1 MLLAF
6 QGVGT
11 LIGPPLAGKVFLF
24 IHSSIN
30 PSALGSTHLLSLG
43 LVKPA
48 FQSIPYHILLRLP
61 MFHTIRDLTCH
72 MRDTRVK
79 QSLNNSLILY
89 KCDLIPIFWLVS
101 YLTTRHWKYNE
112 NVHDNSQTTISS
124 LRIALCEKWTLKI
137 KMAGVKS
144 KKRAL
149 KQLKYKTQNTSTG
162 TCFVHL

>member
-1 MLLAF
+1 MFEEAKVQGLQICVWFVVRLPELLLLLFSLWKFEISLYFCSGVKAAQRNVILVDILGVDKLSSSFAMLLAF

-30 PSALGSTHLLSLG
+30 PSALGSTHLLSIG

-79 QSLNNSLILY
+79 
-89 KCDLIPIFWLVS
+89 
-101 YLTTRHWKYNE
+101 LTTRWDCARCK
-112 NVHDNSQTTISS
+112 
-124 LRIALCEKWTLKI
+124 
-137 KMAGVKS
+137 VKP
-144 KKRAL
+144 
-149 KQLKYKTQNTSTG
+149 
-162 TCFVHL
+162 

>member
-1 MLLAF
+1 MRLNTRDCWCF
-6 QGVGT
+6 MC
-11 LIGPPLAGKVFLF
+11 LIYEYVVFLC
-24 IHSSIN
+24 
-30 PSALGSTHLLSLG
+30 
-43 LVKPA
+43 
-48 FQSIPYHILLRLP
+48 IPFP
-61 MFHTIRDLTCH
+61 FVCTIPCAEN
-72 MRDTRVK
+72 
-79 QSLNNSLILY
+79 SLNGSLILY